1 MGHQSPAKILRN
13 VKRITNFIRRKSLS
27 TSSSTQALAILKPVH
42 TDVPPYSSEEKQELL
57 MKIENHQLVLTQV
70 KEAFT
75 EMLKVKDEHI
85 DFLKVELA
93 NLPAIIMR
101 NIQAQ
106 LRPPER

>member
-1 MGHQSPAKILRN
+1 M
-13 VKRITNFIRRKSLS
+13 
-27 TSSSTQALAILKPVH
+27 
-42 TDVPPYSSEEKQELL
+42 PPYSSEEKQELL

-85 DFLKVELA
+85 DFLKIELA